1 VANPDIPAALVV
13 LQAHLV
19 AAGAALTDDI
29 LDVDRG
35 LLATRGRQIR
45 YYWGGEVAP
54 VRMGPEHRVL
64 NGEMVGQRFIIAAA
78 WPLTDLT
85 EANVTAI
92 DVEMQQLAGEV
103 RTRIQ
108 GDSTLGGNVT
118 DLDLNYAE
126 PDLIVIAGARH
137 VVLRWDLDL
146 AYIEYT
152 LAQ

>member
-1 VANPDIPAALVV
+1 MANPDIPAALVV

-35 LLATRGRQIR
+35 LPIGARQIR
-45 YYWGGEVAP
+45 YYWTGEVSP
-54 VRMGPEHRVL
+54 PGMGGGDARVL
-64 NGEMVGQRFIIAAA
+64 NGQMVGERFAIVAT
-78 WPLTDLT
+78 WPLSDLSV
-85 EANVTAI
+85 ELVTAI
-92 DVEMQQLAGEV
+92 DVEMQQVAHEI

-126 PDLIVIAGARH
+126 PDLVIVGNTRCVA
-137 VVLRWDLDL
+137 LRWDLDL
-146 AYIEYT
+146 AYIEYSI
-152 LAQ
+152 AQ